1 MHEEFSAVGITV
13 SHNEH
18 QFIEGDDPM
27 STLATG
33 LYTSSNSLLLSTW
46 TDFLVDHILKEA
58 DHW

>member
-1 MHEEFSAVGITV
+1 
-13 SHNEH
+13 
-18 QFIEGDDPM
+18 M

-58 DHW
+58 DRW